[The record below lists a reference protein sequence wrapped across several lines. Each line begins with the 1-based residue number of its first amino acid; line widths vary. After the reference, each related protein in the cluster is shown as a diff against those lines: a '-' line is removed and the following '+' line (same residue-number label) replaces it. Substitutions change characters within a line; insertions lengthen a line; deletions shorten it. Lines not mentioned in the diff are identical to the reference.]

1 MPSIP
6 ELINGV
12 LIEFAPTVR
21 NEVDQ
26 RLIDGLIH
34 SIPAVRVPLRPY
46 RLWVHSASDRGPS
59 GTVHDWPSRHSD
71 ALVVREPMFKAV
83 DISRVNGMKID
94 LSYQVDPFV
103 KSIVDAIQNNFETFK
118 HRRENFG
125 PLFKK
130 KLGVLHSVEGH
141 DDHIHLAVN

>member
-1 MPSIP
+1 MPNIP
-6 ELINGV
+6 GSINGL

-34 SIPAVRVPLRPY
+34 CIPAVHVPLHPY
-46 RLWVHSASDRGPS
+46 RLWISSASDRGPS
-59 GTVHDWPSRHSD
+59 GNVHDWPSRHSD

-94 LSYQVDPFV
+94 LSYASDLF
-103 KSIVDAIQNNFETFK
+103 IVYM
-118 HRRENFG
+118 
-125 PLFKK
+125 
-130 KLGVLHSVEGH
+130 
-141 DDHIHLAVN
+141 